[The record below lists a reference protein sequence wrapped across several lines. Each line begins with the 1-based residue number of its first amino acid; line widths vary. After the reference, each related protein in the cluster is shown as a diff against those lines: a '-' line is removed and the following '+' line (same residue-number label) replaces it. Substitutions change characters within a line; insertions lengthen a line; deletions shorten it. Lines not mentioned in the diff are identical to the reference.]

1 MLVHV
6 WWDNDI
12 VYFCVFLRLP
22 FDIHID
28 DMHVWMFIIAVNYTS
43 TLLRNALNWLGRKVM
58 YTQVIHLFGRIPTLY
73 QNTHINWFNLYHF
86 NNIVI
91 HVYKR
96 YQLYQVLQHKGY
108 KMTVPSFNCDTLKIL
123 KWWLLVIINVI
134 KVFEC
139 CTFQFFHF
147 FFFGYMNVVAM
158 VIHWQSNFGLV
169 LFNYRFV
176 IKDKDTFFTH
186 AQRSKICYE
195 ILSRA
200 HFLDLDDD
208 DDKFNKKF
216 GKMTDL
222 CISDDCVSYII
233 ITVIYID

>member
-1 MLVHV
+1 MSLKS
-6 WWDNDI
+6 
-12 VYFCVFLRLP
+12 L
-22 FDIHID
+22 
-28 DMHVWMFIIAVNYTS
+28 
-43 TLLRNALNWLGRKVM
+43 NAA
-58 YTQVIHLFGRIPTLY
+58 
-73 QNTHINWFNLYHF
+73 HF
-86 NNIVI
+86 N
-91 HVYKR
+91 
-96 YQLYQVLQHKGY
+96 
-108 KMTVPSFNCDTLKIL
+108 
-123 KWWLLVIINVI
+123 
-134 KVFEC
+134 
-139 CTFQFFHF
+139 FFIF
-147 FFFGYMNVVAM
+147 FFLFGYMNVVAM
-158 VIHWQSNFGLV
+158 VIHSQSNFGLV

-222 CISDDCVSYII
+222 RINDDCVWYII

>member
-1 MLVHV
+1 
-6 WWDNDI
+6 
-12 VYFCVFLRLP
+12 
-22 FDIHID
+22 
-28 DMHVWMFIIAVNYTS
+28 
-43 TLLRNALNWLGRKVM
+43 M
-58 YTQVIHLFGRIPTLY
+58 YIKDT
-73 QNTHINWFNLYHF
+73 W
-86 NNIVI
+86 
-91 HVYKR
+91 
-96 YQLYQVLQHKGY
+96 QLYQVLQHKGNR
-108 KMTVPSFNCDTLKIL
+108 MTVPSFNTLKIL
-123 KWWLLVIINVI
+123 KWWLLFIINVI

-147 FFFGYMNVVAM
+147 YFFFGYMNVVPM

-222 CISDDCVSYII
+222 CINDDCVWYII
-233 ITVIYID
+233 ITVIYIDYFFWRKWLTIFCSLSLVFEFDATH

>member
-1 MLVHV
+1 
-6 WWDNDI
+6 
-12 VYFCVFLRLP
+12 
-22 FDIHID
+22 
-28 DMHVWMFIIAVNYTS
+28 
-43 TLLRNALNWLGRKVM
+43 M
-58 YTQVIHLFGRIPTLY
+58 YTQGIHLFGRIPTLY

-147 FFFGYMNVVAM
+147 FFLLYECCTHGNTFTVWFW
-158 VIHWQSNFGLV
+158 IGLIQLQV
-169 LFNYRFV
+169 CHQGQRYLLHTRSEEQ
-176 IKDKDTFFTH
+176 DLLWDTF
-186 AQRSKICYE
+186 SCS
-195 ILSRA
+195 L
-200 HFLDLDDD
+200 
-208 DDKFNKKF
+208 F
-216 GKMTDL
+216 GFGWWWWQ
-222 CISDDCVSYII
+222 IQQEVW
-233 ITVIYID
+233 

>member
-1 MLVHV
+1 
-6 WWDNDI
+6 
-12 VYFCVFLRLP
+12 
-22 FDIHID
+22 
-28 DMHVWMFIIAVNYTS
+28 
-43 TLLRNALNWLGRKVM
+43 M
-58 YTQVIHLFGRIPTLY
+58 YIKDT
-73 QNTHINWFNLYHF
+73 W
-86 NNIVI
+86 
-91 HVYKR
+91 
-96 YQLYQVLQHKGY
+96 QLYQVLQHKGNR
-108 KMTVPSFNCDTLKIL
+108 MTVPSFNCDTLKIL
-123 KWWLLVIINVI
+123 KWWLLFIINVI

-139 CTFQFFHF
+139 CTFQFFQI
-147 FFFGYMNVVAM
+147 FFFGYMNVVPM
-158 VIHWQSNFGLV
+158 VIHSQSNFGLV

-222 CISDDCVSYII
+222 CINDDCVSYII
-233 ITVIYID
+233 ITIFWEKMTDNFLFSLSLSLVFEFDATH